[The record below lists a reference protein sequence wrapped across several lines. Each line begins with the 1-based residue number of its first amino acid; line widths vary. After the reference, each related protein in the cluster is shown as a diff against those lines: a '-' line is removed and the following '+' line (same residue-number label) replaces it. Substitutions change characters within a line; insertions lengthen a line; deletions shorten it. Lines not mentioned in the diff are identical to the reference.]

1 MSTAYTHFNSAKINL
16 DDVYRSDDASP
27 YYAEMSRLDYQIP
40 QNSLP
45 WFLRIIDE
53 IRAIR
58 GGDRVKILDVGC
70 SYGVNAAL
78 LKYDIPL
85 EAVYHHYA
93 TRPQGQVRAARIGYD
108 QAFFSRFAPRTGLS
122 IHGIDISPSAVSYAT
137 ATRLLDSGHVVDL
150 EHGDAPDELRRTLDG
165 VDLIVSTGCVG
176 YVTEKTFARLL
187 GHLPPDRLPW
197 IAVTVLRTLDFTDF
211 LHRFEQYGLRTER
224 IAGPMKQRTI
234 ADDQERVSAIS
245 AARALGK
252 PTSTLEE
259 LGSLYADL
267 YLSIPGIEAAE
278 SNLTPAVRTD
288 EEILDDRE
296 SPVVHQ

>member
-1 MSTAYTHFNSAKINL
+1 MSTVYTRFNSAKINF
-16 DDVYRSDDASP
+16 DNVYHSDDASP
-27 YYAEMSRLDYQIP
+27 YYAEMRRLDYQIP

-58 GGDRVKILDVGC
+58 GSDQVKIVDVGC

-78 LKYDIPL
+78 LKYDISL
-85 EAVYHHYA
+85 ELIYHHYA
-93 TRPQGQVRAARIGYD
+93 TRPEGQFRAAEIGHD
-108 QAFFSRFAPRTGLS
+108 HAFFSRFAARTGLS

-137 ATRLLDSGHVVDL
+137 ATRLLDSGHVVNL
-150 EHGDAPDELRRTLDG
+150 EHGDVPVELRQTLHG
-165 VDLIVSTGCVG
+165 LDLIVSTGCIG
-176 YVTEKTFARLL
+176 YVTEKTFARILNNI
-187 GHLPPDRLPW
+187 PPDRLPW

-211 LHRFEQYGLRTER
+211 LHRFEQYGLQTGR

-234 ADDQERVSAIS
+234 ADDQERASAIS

-252 PTSTLEE
+252 PTSMLEE
-259 LGSLYADL
+259 CGSLYADL
-267 YLSIPGIEAAE
+267 YLSVPDNEAAD
-278 SNLTPAVRTD
+278 SK
-288 EEILDDRE
+288 EIFDDFK